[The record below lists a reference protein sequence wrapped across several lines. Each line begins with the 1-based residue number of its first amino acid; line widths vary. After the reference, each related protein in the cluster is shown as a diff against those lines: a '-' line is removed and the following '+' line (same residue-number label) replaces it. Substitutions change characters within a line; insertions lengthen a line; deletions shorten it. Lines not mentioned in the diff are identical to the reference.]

1 MVQICLMCGKE
12 AYDPSNE
19 EVDVVFCDKCMGA
32 AVESVGEEPL
42 RKMVP
47 MASYGW
53 NKEKQCVE
61 FQLLINEEIY
71 VMPVYEKA

>member
-1 MVQICLMCGKE
+1 MKE
-12 AYDPSNE
+12 KTE
-19 EVDVVFCDKCMGA
+19 W
-32 AVESVGEEPL
+32 
-42 RKMVP
+42 KMVP

-71 VMPVYEKA
+71 VMPVYEKDVKGMECYFQLRKHNLIK

>member
-1 MVQICLMCGKE
+1 MVEQKE
-12 AYDPSNE
+12 
-19 EVDVVFCDKCMGA
+19 
-32 AVESVGEEPL
+32 

-61 FQLLINEEIY
+61 LQLLINEEIY
-71 VMPVYEKA
+71 VMPLYKKDIRGMETWFQLREQNLIK